1 MSSVL
6 LDLREIKIMSIIML
20 AKNMIQNANPK
31 KAVHTKTE
39 GLISGHKEQRKD
51 DNKAAIPQMPIIALP
66 NPCKK
71 VFLLFLSFAFSPIT
85 TYFLLCLNKNSFS
98 FSFRLAYPFLAI
110 FSRILSISS

>member
-20 AKNMIQNANPK
+20 AKNIIQNANPK
-31 KAVHTKTE
+31 KAVHTKIE
-39 GLISGHKEQRKD
+39 GLISGHKEHKKD
-51 DNKAAIPQMPIIALP
+51 DNKATIPQMPIIALP

-85 TYFLLCLNKNSFS
+85 TYFLLCLNKIPFPC
-98 FSFRLAYPFLAI
+98 RLDL
-110 FSRILSISS
+110 RIHF

>member
-1 MSSVL
+1 MN
-6 LDLREIKIMSIIML
+6 IIML
-20 AKNMIQNANPK
+20 AKNMNQNANPK

-39 GLISGHKEQRKD
+39 GLISGHMEQRKE

-71 VFLLFLSFAFSPIT
+71 VFLLFLSFVFSPSAS
-85 TYFLLCLNKNSFS
+85 YYLLCLNKKSFS
-98 FSFRLAYPFLAI
+98 LSFRLAYPFLAI